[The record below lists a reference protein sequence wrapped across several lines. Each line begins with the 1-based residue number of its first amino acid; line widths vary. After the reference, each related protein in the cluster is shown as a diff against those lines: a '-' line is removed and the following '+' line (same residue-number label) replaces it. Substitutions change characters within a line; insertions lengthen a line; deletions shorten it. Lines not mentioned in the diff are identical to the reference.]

1 MAESSINHC
10 LELAHLPWVF
20 CILRHHFQSLPPN
33 WGEWQSG
40 SKRRAAPSIW
50 QGGTAALQSQSCT
63 EDEEKGGRWGRKG
76 ESGKRMQIWRLS
88 SRRCTSCVFSRLHF
102 LPFANNSLLTC
113 LSWWILFTFAAHV
126 SKIPP
131 LKKQAYFCKGRK
143 KPKAIAPNNSI
154 FRSFCCKWENC
165 HNKARRSDLHT
176 RINKSNI
183 DSVLSTWRVFAS
195 QTNECLAM
203 LLFPG
208 CLWLVLTDI
217 QAFGGVIRE
226 PRGVSRGEAFS
237 AGLLHSLSSLSLR

>member
-1 MAESSINHC
+1 MAGGGGRPH
-10 LELAHLPWVF
+10 
-20 CILRHHFQSLPPN
+20 
-33 WGEWQSG
+33 
-40 SKRRAAPSIW
+40 SKANPA
-50 QGGTAALQSQSCT
+50 QKMKKK
-63 EDEEKGGRWGRKG
+63 EDEG
-76 ESGKRMQIWRLS
+76 EERRVRGKRMQIWRLS

-113 LSWWILFTFAAHV
+113 LSRWILFTFAAHV
-126 SKIPP
+126 GKNPP
-131 LKKQAYFCKGRK
+131 LKKTSLLLQGK
-143 KPKAIAPNNSI
+143 KKTKAIAPNNSI
-154 FRSFCCKWENC
+154 FHTFCCKRENC

-203 LLFPG
+203 FLFPG

-226 PRGVSRGEAFS
+226 PQGVSRGEAFS
-237 AGLLHSLSSLSLR
+237 AGLLHSLSSLSLSGNC